1 MKLVMNVPHGSS
13 PDPAVE
19 VRPRLLLVAPHT
31 SYRIGAYINTAQAM
45 GVDIMVVSEGKYSLV
60 ASIAEGIQVDFSNPA
75 EAYEKI
81 LTAAHTHPFNGVV
94 ATDDAVVELAQHV
107 AEFLGLKH
115 NALDAARY
123 ARRKDLARARLREA
137 DVRVPDH
144 WLVDLFSPI
153 QPQLD
158 NFTYPVVVKPVSM
171 SGSRGVIRANTV
183 DELVTAI
190 ERITVIVAELD
201 DVFERS
207 HVLIER
213 YLDGVEVAFE
223 GMLDHGRLQTLV
235 LFDKPD
241 ALEGPYFEETIY
253 STPSTQS
260 QTIQLAIRQ
269 TVADAC
275 EAYGLV
281 EGPVH
286 AELRL
291 CEDGI
296 YVLEVAARTI
306 GGQCARL
313 VELTTG
319 CSLESMVIAKAL
331 SQDLQLS
338 NENKAAAVMMLP
350 IAEAGLLRRV
360 EGLLDAVKI
369 EFIEDIE
376 ISRQSGYELKPL
388 PEGNSYL
395 GFMFAQA
402 PTAAQAEQALRDAH
416 RCLKVVVAPFW
427 SATIS

>member
-1 MKLVMNVPHGSS
+1 
-13 PDPAVE
+13 
-19 VRPRLLLVAPHT
+19 
-31 SYRIGAYINTAQAM
+31 
-45 GVDIMVVSEGKYSLV
+45 
-60 ASIAEGIQVDFSNPA
+60 
-75 EAYEKI
+75 
-81 LTAAHTHPFNGVV
+81 
-94 ATDDAVVELAQHV
+94 
-107 AEFLGLKH
+107 
-115 NALDAARY
+115 
-123 ARRKDLARARLREA
+123 
-137 DVRVPDH
+137 
-144 WLVDLFSPI
+144 
-153 QPQLD
+153 
-158 NFTYPVVVKPVSM
+158 M
-171 SGSRGVIRANTV
+171 SGSRGVIRANTA